1 MSRSLLVH
9 TALSSAA
16 VAAVV
21 LAGCDPICTNGV
33 SRPGQGPVTRSASGT
48 CVQVVVTHPDAG
60 DEDAPDG
67 GDGGELPDAG
77 DGGGEPGPDPDGGP
91 CTAGR
96 GWTTRVLDE
105 ESDNISGS
113 FVFDAQGVGHYA
125 YSKNERLYIGT
136 TRPGDVPVQVEGVT
150 RPFEMSMAVAAD
162 GTRHLMFE
170 QGTAVGYAHDTGG
183 GWQSQLLV
191 TGWSSA
197 LALDARGEPYLLIG
211 LLPPQKG
218 YVLGTRDAQGRW
230 TMTPLEGVGLRGDR
244 ERMVVDAAGHLH
256 IALVRADDLDNQVVY
271 ASNASGTWT
280 EEPLDFRLLM
290 SSPRYRVTLEVD
302 ATGRPSLVG
311 SNSQGAWL
319 WTKEASGWRS
329 YGLGAYMSRGPA
341 LVRSATAPEVRHVL
355 LDDADASAF
364 ENGSTSQVVVR
375 RLSGTSASSV
385 TPPLVLETR
394 DGGNAFPGP
403 SALHVDDQDRMQ
415 AGFFYVH
422 YEKDLDGVAQPTTR
436 GLRYVQYCP

>member
-1 MSRSLLVH
+1 MY
-9 TALSSAA
+9 TALSG
-16 VAAVV
+16 AVV
-21 LAGCDPICTNGV
+21 ATVLLTGCDPICTNGV
-33 SRPGQGPVTRSASGT
+33 SKPGQGQVTRNAAGT
-48 CVQVVVTHPDAG
+48 CVQLVVTRPDAG
-60 DEDAPDG
+60 EDGGADGGDG

-77 DGGGEPGPDPDGGP
+77 DGGGEPVPDGGA
-91 CTAGR
+91 CGAGP

-125 YSKNERLYIGT
+125 YSKKELLYVGT
-136 TRPGDVPVQVEGVT
+136 TRPGDVPVQVQGVT

-183 GWQSQLLV
+183 VWQAQLLV

-197 LALDARGEPYLLIG
+197 LALDARGEPHLLIG
-211 LLPPQKG
+211 LLPPQVG
-218 YVLGTRDAQGRW
+218 YVLGTRDAQGNW
-230 TMTPLEGVGLRGDR
+230 TMTPLAGVGPRGDR
-244 ERMVVDAAGHLH
+244 ERMVVDAAGHIH
-256 IALVRADDLDNQVVY
+256 IALVRSNSLDNQVVY
-271 ASNASGTWT
+271 VSNASGTWT
-280 EEPLDFRLLM
+280 EEPLDFWLLM

-319 WTKEASGWRS
+319 WTKEASGWKS

-341 LVRSATAPEVRHVL
+341 LVRNAGSANVRHVL
-355 LDDADASAF
+355 LDDADVNAF

-375 RLSGTSASSV
+375 RIQGTSASSA

-403 SALHVDDQDRMQ
+403 SALHVDDQGRFQ

-422 YEKDLDGVAQPTTR
+422 YEKDLDGVARPTTR
-436 GLRYVQYCP
+436 GLRYAQYCP

>member
-1 MSRSLLVH
+1 MSRSFLVL

-16 VAAVV
+16 VAAAV
-21 LAGCDPICTNGV
+21 LSGCDPICTNGV
-33 SRPGQGPVTRSASGT
+33 SKPGQGPVARNASGT
-48 CVQVVVTHPDAG
+48 CVQIVVTRPDAG
-60 DEDAPDG
+60 EDDAGFDG
-67 GDGGELPDAG
+67 GDGGEPPDAG
-77 DGGGEPGPDPDGGP
+77 DGGGGPVPDGGA
-91 CTAGR
+91 CGAGP

-125 YSKNERLYIGT
+125 YSKHEQLYIGT
-136 TRPGDVPVQVEGVT
+136 TRPGDVPVRVEGVT
-150 RPFEMSMAVAAD
+150 RPFDMSMAVAAD
-162 GTRHLMFE
+162 GTRHLMYE

-183 GWQSQLLV
+183 VWQAQLLV
-191 TGWSSA
+191 TGWTAA
-197 LALDARGEPYLLIG
+197 LALDAGGEPYLLIG
-211 LLPPQKG
+211 LLPPQEG
-218 YVLGTRDAQGRW
+218 YALGTRNAQGNW
-230 TMTPLEGVGLRGDR
+230 VVTPLEGLGPRGDR

-256 IALVRADDLDNQVVY
+256 VVLVRAYGADNQVVY

-280 EEPLDFRLLM
+280 EEPLDFWLLA
-290 SSPRYRVTLEVD
+290 SSPRYRVALEVD

-311 SNSQGAWL
+311 ASSQGAWL
-319 WTKEASGWRS
+319 WTKEPSGWKS

-341 LVRSATAPEVRHVL
+341 VARSPRTPNERYVL
-355 LDDADASAF
+355 LDDADMNAF

-375 RLSGTSASSV
+375 RLFGTSASYA

-403 SALHVDDQDRMQ
+403 SALHVDDQDRLQ

-422 YEKDLDGVAQPTTR
+422 YEKDSGGVARPTTR